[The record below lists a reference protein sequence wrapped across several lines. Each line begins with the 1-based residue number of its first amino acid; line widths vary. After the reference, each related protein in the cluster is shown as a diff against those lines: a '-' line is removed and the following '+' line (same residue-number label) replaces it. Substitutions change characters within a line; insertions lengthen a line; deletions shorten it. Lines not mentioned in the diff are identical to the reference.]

1 MKLED
6 IEIAVVLAWALI
18 WSVIAVPLVSSAS
31 SWVLLVAS
39 GVLPPLVILRMWRPV
54 MRTVSAS
61 IRDARK

>member
-18 WSVIAVPLVSSAS
+18 WSVIAVGLASSAS

-39 GVLPPLVILRMWRPV
+39 GMLPPLLILRLWPPPPPMTP
-54 MRTVSAS
+54 A
-61 IRDARK
+61 IIPEARK

>member
-18 WSVIAVPLVSSAS
+18 WGAIAVPLVSSVS
-31 SWVLLVAS
+31 NWVLLVAS
-39 GVLPPLVILRMWRPV
+39 GVLLPLLILRMWRAPARTMPV
-54 MRTVSAS
+54 S